1 MIAEAKAGQ
10 QIILEL
16 LQINAAREAT
26 DDGGD

>member
-1 MIAEAKAGQ
+1 MSAEAKAEQ

-16 LQINAAREAT
+16 LRINAAREAT